1 MTPILQVQGVSKSFA
16 TVKAVRDVTLEVRP
30 GEVFGLLGPN
40 GAGKTTLIR
49 MLLDIYRPD
58 AGQVSVFGHPMQRDD
73 LDRIG
78 YLPEE
83 RGLYRKRKVIQVL
96 GYLGQLKGLRKAD
109 AIASAD
115 HWLDRL
121 GISEHRDHKLETLS
135 KGNQQKVQLVGTLV
149 GSPELL
155 VWDEPFS
162 GLDPVN
168 VARVRQLVA
177 DCREA
182 GTTIVLSTHL
192 MDQAEVL
199 CDRVALIDH
208 GKLVLYGPLQE
219 VRDGFGAAELELETD
234 ADVAAS
240 PDWPEVAAVDSCS
253 TPGRGDVRCYALRLH
268 ADAEPE
274 ALLRRLLD
282 RGAKVASFRPRRP
295 TLEEIFLRAV
305 SGSEPAP

>member
-1 MTPILQVQGVSKSFA
+1 MSAILSVRGVSKSFA
-16 TVKAVRDVTLEVRP
+16 TVRAVREVSLEVQP

-58 AGQVSVFGHPMQRDD
+58 IGEVDVFGHPMRRDD

-83 RGLYRKRKVIQVL
+83 RGLYRRRRVIQVL
-96 GYLGQLKGLRKAD
+96 TYLGQLKGLSRAD
-109 AIASAD
+109 AVASAE
-115 HWLDRL
+115 HWLERL
-121 GISEHRDHKLETLS
+121 GITEYRDSKLETLS
-135 KGNQQKVQLVGTLV
+135 KGNQQKIQLVGTLV
-149 GSPELL
+149 GSPDLL

-168 VARVRQLVA
+168 VARVRRLVA

-192 MDQAEVL
+192 MDQAEAV
-199 CDRVALIDH
+199 CDRVALIDR
-208 GKLVLYGPLQE
+208 GRLVLCGPLQE
-219 VRDGFGAAELELETD
+219 VRDSFGAAELELETD
-234 ADVAAS
+234 VDITAS
-240 PDWPEVAAVDSCS
+240 EDWPEVAAVDSCS
-253 TPGRGDVRCYALRLH
+253 SPQASTLRCYALRLH
-268 ADAEPE
+268 RDAEAE

-282 RGAKVASFRPRRP
+282 RGAKVGSFQPRQP

-305 SGSEPAP
+305 GS

>member
-1 MTPILQVQGVSKSFA
+1 MSAILSVQGVSKSFGD
-16 TVKAVRDVTLEVRP
+16 VHAVRGVSLEVHP

-58 AGQVSVFGHPMQRDD
+58 SGQVAVFGHPMQRPD

-83 RGLYRKRKVIQVL
+83 RGLYRRRKVIQVL
-96 GYLGQLKGLRKAD
+96 TYLGQLKGLSRAD
-109 AIASAD
+109 AVGSAEG
-115 HWLDRL
+115 WLERL
-121 GISEHRDHKLETLS
+121 GIGQYRDSKLETLS

-192 MDQAEVL
+192 MDQAEAL

-208 GKLVLYGPLQE
+208 GRLVLYGPLQE
-219 VRDGFGAAELELETD
+219 VRDSYGAAELELETD
-234 ADVAAS
+234 LELELSA
-240 PDWPEVAAVDSCS
+240 DWPEIAAIDSCS
-253 TPGRGDVRCYALRLH
+253 TPQASTVRRYALRMH
-268 ADAEPE
+268 PEAEPE

-282 RGAKVASFRPRRP
+282 REAKVASFRPRRP

-305 SGSEPAP
+305 VD